1 MPAPA
6 HLGALNSRGD
16 CLALLGQHEQ
26 AIAAY
31 DKLLGS
37 RPFDIGARNNRASA
51 LKSAGRLDE
60 AVTEY
65 DAVLSADPNHAEWE
79 AVVEQVKKVIRQK
92 VLDSYRNGQGAKSQP
107 VRRVPRR

>member
-1 MPAPA
+1 MRQKAPFPIALGQDRTAKDFERGIRLASKGQYREALKCFDKVLSMAPA
-6 HLGALNSRGD
+6 HLDALNGRGD

-51 LKSAGRLDE
+51 LKSAGR
-60 AVTEY
+60 
-65 DAVLSADPNHAEWE
+65 
-79 AVVEQVKKVIRQK
+79 
-92 VLDSYRNGQGAKSQP
+92 
-107 VRRVPRR
+107 